1 MKNKNIKIFIAG
13 HNGMVGRS
21 IVKFFKKKNFG
32 QLILASRKELN
43 LENSR
48 KVNNF
53 IKKKKPYLI
62 INCAGRVGGI
72 LANSSYPTQFLNENI
87 SIQSNLI
94 NSAFKNNID
103 HFFNLGSS
111 CIYPRNS
118 KQPIKEKYLLS
129 DSLEKTNEAYALA
142 KIVGL
147 KLCYYYNLQYN
158 KNYLTLMPCNL
169 YGSND
174 NFDLKDSH
182 FIPALIKKIINNKK
196 GKKEPVEIWGTG
208 RPLREVMHVDDLASA
223 IYFVIISKLNNNK
236 KLNKILENTSLINIG
251 SGKEYSIKQ
260 VAKMI
265 CKLTNN
271 KNGLIF
277 NKQYPDGTMR
287 KILDNNFMRRLGW
300 KPKIGLNQGLSKT
313 LKWYKKNYHK

>member
-1 MKNKNIKIFIAG
+1 
-13 HNGMVGRS
+13 
-21 IVKFFKKKNFG
+21 
-32 QLILASRKELN
+32 
-43 LENSR
+43 
-48 KVNNF
+48 
-53 IKKKKPYLI
+53 
-62 INCAGRVGGI
+62 
-72 LANSSYPTQFLNENI
+72 
-87 SIQSNLI
+87 
-94 NSAFKNNID
+94 
-103 HFFNLGSS
+103 
-111 CIYPRNS
+111 
-118 KQPIKEKYLLS
+118 
-129 DSLEKTNEAYALA
+129 
-142 KIVGL
+142 
-147 KLCYYYNLQYN
+147 
-158 KNYLTLMPCNL
+158 MPCNL

-182 FIPALIKKIINNKK
+182 FIPSLIKKIINNKK

-236 KLNKILENTSLINIG
+236 KLNKILKNTSLINIG

-271 KNGLIF
+271 KNGLVF

-287 KILDNNFMRRLGW
+287 KILDNNFMRKLGW

-313 LKWYKKNYHK
+313 LMWYKKNYHK